1 MKFLF
6 IPFSA
11 QGHVTPML
19 PIAHELLARGDDVTF
34 FVTEEYEAQARS
46 TGATVRRIDEG
57 LGLPKLPGGAV
68 KTGPEAIDA
77 LAPALFQTFSRGV
90 RMAPGLAGQAR
101 AEAADC
107 LVYDPM
113 CTWGRVVAQLLRLP
127 VASFSTSYVMGDSP
141 PDDGEAKKGRGLPP
155 LSMLLSMLRLRLDCE
170 WLYWRH
176 GVPLRTLG
184 QLFSGIE
191 PLNIVSVPRR
201 FHPRSESFD
210 ERFLFVGPTVLPP
223 REGPGDFPLAQLEGR
238 RTLFIS
244 LGTTPMNQRPDFY
257 RACLQTFGGSSWQVV
272 LVTGKGIG
280 PELLGDIPSNFI
292 VRPSVPQ
299 VEVLQRARVF
309 ITHGG
314 MNSTM
319 EGLWHGVP
327 LVVFPQVREQAVTA
341 RQVAQHG
348 FGIAFDMGPVPSAE
362 ALRQA
367 VETVDTDAG
376 YRGRIASFQPA
387 LREGGGHLRAV
398 EALRQLASGPREQIP
413 QRIAS

>member
-1 MKFLF
+1 MRFLF

-19 PIAHELLARGDDVTF
+19 PIARELLARGDAVTF
-34 FVTEEYEAQARS
+34 FVTEEYEALARS

-57 LGLPKLPGGAV
+57 LGLPKLPGGVV

-77 LAPALFQTFSRGV
+77 LGPALFQTFARGV
-90 RMAPGLAGQAR
+90 RMAPRLAEQLR

-113 CTWGRVVAQLLRLP
+113 CTWGRVVARLLRLP
-127 VASFSTSYVMGDSP
+127 VAAFSTSYVMNDAA
-141 PDDGEAKKGRGLPP
+141 PDDGERKKGGGPP
-155 LSMLLSMLRLRLDCE
+155 PFSMLLSVLRLRLSCE

-176 GVPLRTLG
+176 KVPLRTLA
-184 QLFSGIE
+184 QLFSAIE
-191 PLNIVSVPRR
+191 PLNIVCVPRR
-201 FHPRSESFD
+201 FHPRGESFD
-210 ERFLFVGPTVLPP
+210 ERFLFVGPTVQA
-223 REGPGDFPLAQLEGR
+223 REEPGDFPLERLEGR

-257 RACLQTFGGSSWQVV
+257 RACLQTFGGSDWQVV

-280 PELLGDIPSNFI
+280 PELLGDIPSNVI

-299 VEVLQRARVF
+299 LEVLKRAHVF

-314 MNSTM
+314 MNSTL

-348 FGIAFDMGPVPSAE
+348 FGLAFEIGPVPTAE

-367 VETVDTDAG
+367 VGTVDTDAG
-376 YRGRIASFQPA
+376 YRARIAHFQPA

-398 EALRQLASGPREQIP
+398 EALRQLASSSREQAP